1 LRQFENNLADMDP
14 TAFADLSLAGRVALI
29 TGAGSPDG
37 IGFATARLLAARG
50 ARVAVAATT
59 ERIHERAAAIGG
71 TGLIADLTDW
81 DQARRAFAE
90 AEAALG
96 PVDVL
101 VNNAGMVQTGTEE
114 AGGAFLALEHG
125 TWLHEVDRNLHTA
138 FRMCRLAAPGM
149 AARGWGRIVNVSSV
163 TGPLVTM
170 PGAAAYGAAK
180 AGVDGLTR
188 SLALELG
195 PAGVTANSVAP
206 GWIATAS
213 STEEERRAGV
223 HTPVGRPG
231 TPDEVAALIAFLAAP
246 AASYVTGQSLVVDG
260 GNTIQEIKGG

>member
-1 LRQFENNLADMDP
+1 MDQTP
-14 TAFADLSLAGRVALI
+14 FADLTLTGRVALV

-37 IGFATARLLAARG
+37 IGFASARLLAARG

-59 ERIHERAAAIGG
+59 ERIHDRAAEIGG
-71 TGLIADLTDW
+71 TGVIADLTDW
-81 DQARRAFAE
+81 DQAQRAFAE

-96 PVDVL
+96 PIDVL
-101 VNNAGMVQTGTEE
+101 VNNAGMVQTGTED
-114 AGGAFLALEHG
+114 AGGEFLALEHA
-125 TWLHEVDRNLHTA
+125 TWMHEVDRNLHTT

-149 AARGWGRIVNVSSV
+149 ADRGWGRIVNVSSV

-195 PAGVTANSVAP
+195 LAGVTVNSVAP

-213 STEEERRAGV
+213 STEVERRAAA
-223 HTPVGRPG
+223 HTPVGRAG
-231 TPDEVAALIAFLAAP
+231 TPEEVAALIAFLAAP

-260 GNTIQEIKGG
+260 GNIIQEIKGG

>member
-1 LRQFENNLADMDP
+1 MDLA
-14 TAFADLSLAGRVALI
+14 AFSDLSLPGRVALV
-29 TGAGSPDG
+29 TGAGSPAG
-37 IGFATARLLAARG
+37 IGSAAARVLAARG

-59 ERIHERAAAIGG
+59 DRIHERAAELGGIGVV
-71 TGLIADLTDW
+71 ADLTDW
-81 DQARRAFAE
+81 DAAQRAFAE
-90 AEAALG
+90 VESALG

-101 VNNAGMVQTGTEE
+101 VNNAGMVQTGVDD
-114 AGGAFLALEHG
+114 AAGAFLELDHA

-163 TGPLVTM
+163 TGPLVTA
-170 PGAAAYGAAK
+170 PGAAAYSAAK
-180 AGVDGLTR
+180 AGLDGLTR
-188 SLALELG
+188 ALALELG
-195 PAGVTANSVAP
+195 PAGVTVNSVAP

-213 STEEERRAGV
+213 ATDVERRAGA

-231 TPDEVAALIAFLAAP
+231 TPEEVAALIAFLAAP

>member
-1 LRQFENNLADMDP
+1 MDQTP
-14 TAFADLSLAGRVALI
+14 FADLSLTGRVALV

-37 IGFATARLLAARG
+37 IGFASARLLAARG

-59 ERIHERAAAIGG
+59 ERIHDRAAEIGG
-71 TGLIADLTDW
+71 TGVIADLTDW
-81 DQARRAFAE
+81 DQAQRAFAE

-96 PVDVL
+96 PIDVL
-101 VNNAGMVQTGTEE
+101 VNNAGMVQTGTED
-114 AGGAFLALEHG
+114 AGGEFLALEHA
-125 TWLHEVDRNLHTA
+125 TWMHEVDRNLHTT

-149 AARGWGRIVNVSSV
+149 ADRGWGRIVNVSSV

-195 PAGVTANSVAP
+195 LAGVTVNSVAP

-213 STEEERRAGV
+213 STEVERRAAA
-223 HTPVGRPG
+223 HTPVGRAG
-231 TPDEVAALIAFLAAP
+231 TPEEVAALIAFLAAP

-260 GNTIQEIKGG
+260 GNIIQEIKGG

>member
-1 LRQFENNLADMDP
+1 MDP
-14 TAFADLSLAGRVALI
+14 TAYADLSLAGRVALV

-37 IGFATARLLAARG
+37 IGFAAARLLGARG

-59 ERIHERAAAIGG
+59 ERIHDRAAEIGG
-71 TGLIADLTDW
+71 TGVIADLTDW
-81 DQARRAFAE
+81 AAARRAFAE
-90 AEAALG
+90 VERAAG

-101 VNNAGMVQTGTEE
+101 VNNAGMVQTGVDD
-114 AGGAFLALEHG
+114 AAGAFLALEHE
-125 TWLHEVDRNLHTA
+125 TWLHEVDRNLHTT

-149 AARGWGRIVNVSSV
+149 AERGWGRIVNVSSV

-170 PGAAAYGAAK
+170 PGAAAYSAAK

-188 SLALELG
+188 ALALELG
-195 PAGVTANSVAP
+195 PAGVTVNSVAP

-213 STEEERRAGV
+213 STDEELRAGA
-223 HTPVGRPG
+223 HTPLGRPG
-231 TPDEVAALIAFLAAP
+231 TPEEVAAVIGFLAAP
-246 AASYVTGQSLVVDG
+246 AASYLTGQSIVVDG

>member
-1 LRQFENNLADMDP
+1 MDP
-14 TAFADLSLAGRVALI
+14 TPFADLSLTGRAALV

-37 IGFATARLLAARG
+37 IGFAAARLLAARG

-59 ERIHERAAAIGG
+59 ARIHERAAELGG
-71 TGLIADLTDW
+71 AGVVADLTDW
-81 DQARRAFAE
+81 DAAQRAFAE
-90 AEAALG
+90 AEAAVG
-96 PVDVL
+96 PIDVL
-101 VNNAGMVQTGTEE
+101 VNNAGMVQTGRED
-114 AGGAFLALEHG
+114 AAGAFLALDHD

-149 AARGWGRIVNVSSV
+149 AERGWGRIVNVSSV
-163 TGPLVTM
+163 TGPLVTA
-170 PGAAAYGAAK
+170 PGAAAYSAAK

-188 SLALELG
+188 ALALELG
-195 PAGVTANSVAP
+195 PAGVTVNSVAP
-206 GWIATAS
+206 GWIATGS
-213 STEEERRAGV
+213 STDEELRAGA

-231 TPDEVAALIAFLAAP
+231 TPEEVAALIAFLAAP

>member
-1 LRQFENNLADMDP
+1 MDP
-14 TAFADLSLAGRVALI
+14 TPFADLSLAGRVALV

-37 IGFATARLLAARG
+37 IGFAAARLLAARG

-59 ERIHERAAAIGG
+59 ERIHERAAELGDPAV
-71 TGLIADLTDW
+71 GLIADLTDW
-81 DQARRAFAE
+81 DAAQRLFAAAE
-90 AEAALG
+90 ATLG

-101 VNNAGMVQTGTEE
+101 VNNAGMVQTGVAE
-114 AGGAFLALEHG
+114 AGGEFLSLDHA

-149 AARGWGRIVNVSSV
+149 AARGWGRIVSVSSV

-170 PGAAAYGAAK
+170 PGAAAYSAAK

-188 SLALELG
+188 ALALELG
-195 PAGVTANSVAP
+195 PAGVTVNSVAP
-206 GWIATAS
+206 GWIATGS
-213 STEEERRAGV
+213 STDEELRAGA

-231 TPDEVAALIAFLAAP
+231 TPEEVAAVIAFLAAP
-246 AASYVTGQSLVVDG
+246 AASYLTGQSLVVDG